1 MMLARPPRSR
11 PPAGEDRRPEHA
23 ERERG
28 QRQAR
33 LQRVVFEDHLQ
44 VDRDG
49 DHRATERDVL
59 EHLPGDPEPEQL
71 GLEQV
76 RIDQRRLALD
86 ASGGRASTRSPASE
100 IDADRQE
107 QADGFAALLPDEDAQ
122 HQAAHAEDRQQRT
135 DEVDLARAGVR
146 RVTNESDARQHD
158 RDDDD
163 LEQERDAVGQE
174 CGDEAADQRSDGGCD
189 RRGRAHQGVGRLLG
203 GPLEVAVDE
212 RLHRGQQ
219 ERRSEPTDDGPED
232 EDRPSRSGRAPSP
245 ARRSRRRGGP
255 GRRPACVRRGRRSC
269 CRSG

>member
-1 MMLARPPRSR
+1 MMLLGRRAPG
-11 PPAGEDRRPEHA
+11 PPAGDDRRPEHA

-49 DHRATERDVL
+49 DHRAAERDVL

-71 GLEQV
+71 GREQR
-76 RIDQRRLALD
+76 RIDQRRLAL
-86 ASGGRASTRSPASE
+86 ALPAHE
-100 IDADRQE
+100 PVREPGEGDGADRQE

-122 HQAAHAEDRQQRT
+122 HQAAHAEDRQNGA
-135 DEVDLARAGVR
+135 DEVDLARACVR
-146 RVTNESDARQHD
+146 RVTDESDARQHD

-163 LEQERDAVGQE
+163 LEQERDAVGE
-174 CGDEAADQRSDGGCD
+174 VRGDEAADQGSDGRCD
-189 RRGRAHQGVGRLLG
+189 RGRRPDQGVGRLLG
-203 GPLEVAVDE
+203 RPFEVAVDE

-219 ERRSEPTDDGPED
+219 ERRAEATDDGPED
-232 EDRPSRSGRAPSP
+232 EDRPSRFGPGPSP

-255 GRRPACVRRGRRSC
+255 GHRRACVRRGRRSC